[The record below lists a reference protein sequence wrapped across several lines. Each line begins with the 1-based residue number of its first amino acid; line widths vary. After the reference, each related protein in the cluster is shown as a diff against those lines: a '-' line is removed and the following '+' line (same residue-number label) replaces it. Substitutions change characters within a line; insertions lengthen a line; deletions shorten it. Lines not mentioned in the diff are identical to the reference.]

1 MAQGVLDANILNDLN
16 AFNAEVEFKG
26 IDAKIVVLDD
36 DPTGVQTVNN
46 VSVFTDWEKPVSYT
60 HLDVYKRQL

>member
-46 VSVFTDWEKPVSYT
+46 ESVFTEWEKQSILEGY
-60 HLDVYKRQL
+60 